1 MPPARLCWPHLGS
14 RGPNARVDVEVV
26 EGGQADVPAGP
37 EQCAQLIFGNAAASG
52 GSASTRYPGPA

>member
-26 EGGQADVPAGP
+26 EGGQADVPAGA